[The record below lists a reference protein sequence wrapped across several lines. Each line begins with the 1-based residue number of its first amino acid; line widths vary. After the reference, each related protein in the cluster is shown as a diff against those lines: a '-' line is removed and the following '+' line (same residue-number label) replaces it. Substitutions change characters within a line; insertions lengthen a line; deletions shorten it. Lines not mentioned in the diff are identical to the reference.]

1 MKLNTII
8 HSMSYSL
15 TSFSKDTFNTAL
27 REKGL
32 RPTKQRACVYG
43 VILDKRDHPTA
54 DDIYDRVKRH
64 LPGTS
69 FATVYNCLETLVG
82 CGLVKQVNMD
92 RSPTRYCPNLTLH
105 AHFRCTQS
113 GKIYDVE
120 IDNDTLSLIQAL
132 VPEGFEAENLDL
144 SFSGTGKPSVN

>member
-1 MKLNTII
+1 M
-8 HSMSYSL
+8 
-15 TSFSKDTFNTAL
+15 SFSLSPSSQKTFNQSL

-54 DDIYDRVKRH
+54 DDIFDRVKKQ

-82 CGLVKQVNMD
+82 CGLVRQVHMD
-92 RSPTRYCPNLTLH
+92 RSPTRYCPNLSPH
-105 AHFRCTQS
+105 AHFKCKNT
-113 GKIYDVE
+113 GKIYDIQ
-120 IDNDTLSLIQAL
+120 IDQATLARMETLI
-132 VPEGFEAENLDL
+132 PTGFTADNLDL
-144 SFSGTGKPSVN
+144 SFSGTGLLSPN

>member
-1 MKLNTII
+1 M
-8 HSMSYSL
+8 
-15 TSFSKDTFNTAL
+15 SFSLPPSSQKTFNKSL

-54 DDIYDRVKRH
+54 DDIFDRVKKQ

-82 CGLVKQVNMD
+82 CGLVRQVHMD
-92 RSPTRYCPNLTLH
+92 RSPTRYCPNLSPH
-105 AHFRCTQS
+105 AHFKCKNT
-113 GKIYDVE
+113 GKIYDIQ
-120 IDNDTLSLIQAL
+120 IDQATLVRMEALI
-132 VPEGFEAENLDL
+132 PTGFTADNFDL
-144 SFSGTGKPSVN
+144 SFSGTGLLTPN

>member
-1 MKLNTII
+1 
-8 HSMSYSL
+8 MSYSL
-15 TSFSKDTFNTAL
+15 TPTCKDSFISAL
-27 REKGL
+27 RDKGL

-54 DDIYDRVKRH
+54 DDIYNRVKRR

-69 FATVYNCLETLVG
+69 FATVYNCLQTLVG
-82 CGLVKQVNMD
+82 CGLVRQVNMD
-92 RSPTRYCPNLTLH
+92 RSPTRYCPNLTPH

-132 VPEGFEAENLDL
+132 VPHGFEAENLDL
-144 SFSGTGKPSVN
+144 SFSGTGKPTNN

>member
-1 MKLNTII
+1 MTLPL
-8 HSMSYSL
+8 SSL
-15 TSFSKDTFNTAL
+15 SKKTFSISL

-43 VILDKRDHPTA
+43 VILTKRDHPTA
-54 DDIYDRVKRH
+54 DDIYDRVRKH

-82 CGLVKQVNMD
+82 CGLVRQVNVD
-92 RSPTRYCPNLTLH
+92 RSPTRYCPNLTPH
-105 AHFRCTQS
+105 AHFKCTQT
-113 GKIYDVE
+113 GKIYDVH
-120 IDNDTLSLIQAL
+120 IDNDTLSRMHAL

-144 SFSGTGKPSVN
+144 CFSGKGIQN

>member
-1 MKLNTII
+1 MAF
-8 HSMSYSL
+8 SL
-15 TSFSKDTFNTAL
+15 SPNSKKTFANCL

-54 DDIYDRVKRH
+54 DDIYNRVKKH

-82 CGLVKQVNMD
+82 CDLVRQVNMD
-92 RSPTRYCPNLTLH
+92 RSPTRYCPNLTPH
-105 AHFRCTQS
+105 AHFKCTETGQ
-113 GKIYDVE
+113 IFDVQ
-120 IDNDTLSLIQAL
+120 IDHETLSIMHALI
-132 VPEGFEAENLDL
+132 PEGFIAENIDL
-144 SFSGTGKPSVN
+144 CFSGKGDPSTL